1 MRSFKITLIWSE
13 VENDCLLIEKRP
25 FIHKSSRTPQHR
37 HEICVH
43 THKCIGNGPVQT
55 QKICMDVTTVKCELT
70 KPQTDSITVLTFL
83 HTIPAEIY
91 GCYYRK
97 IRINK
102 ETDRHTDRHLQKS
115 YVEGPVQN
123 NEKTKIENVVSIPYW
138 TLTGIKIR

>member
-25 FIHKSSRTPQHR
+25 FIHKTSRTPQHR
-37 HEICVH
+37 HEIRVH

-83 HTIPAEIY
+83 HTIPAEMY

-102 ETDRHTDRHLQKS
+102 ETHTQTHRHLQKS

-123 NEKTKIENVVSIPYW
+123 NEKTKIENVV
-138 TLTGIKIR
+138 

>member
-1 MRSFKITLIWSE
+1 M
-13 VENDCLLIEKRP
+13 
-25 FIHKSSRTPQHR
+25 
-37 HEICVH
+37 
-43 THKCIGNGPVQT
+43 GNGPVQT

-123 NEKTKIENVVSIPYW
+123 NQVMR
-138 TLTGIKIR
+138 TGPESFGSALLVGVQ

>member
-1 MRSFKITLIWSE
+1 MY
-13 VENDCLLIEKRP
+13 
-25 FIHKSSRTPQHR
+25 
-37 HEICVH
+37 ICM
-43 THKCIGNGPVQT
+43 GNGAVQT

-102 ETDRHTDRHLQKS
+102 ETDRHTHRRTDRQTDICL
-115 YVEGPVQN
+115 
-123 NEKTKIENVVSIPYW
+123 
-138 TLTGIKIR
+138 

>member
-25 FIHKSSRTPQHR
+25 FIHKTSRTPQHR
-37 HEICVH
+37 HEIRVH
-43 THKCIGNGPVQT
+43 THKCMGNGPVQT

-83 HTIPAEIY
+83 HTIPADMY

-102 ETDRHTDRHLQKS
+102 DTDTQTDRQTDRHTHTQTHICK
-115 YVEGPVQN
+115 
-123 NEKTKIENVVSIPYW
+123 KAM
-138 TLTGIKIR
+138 